1 MTTASDWLKSPNRN
15 YADGVQ
21 LLKQLD
27 SKDRQLEFLSVANP
41 TDYQVQLLRE
51 RIARCVRLGK
61 QARVETKAEVTGAD
75 KTVQIVKK
83 NQQATEQQQRVTIDK
98 NPIVRLEEL
107 PSEMQ
112 IKYQAAMTAGR
123 KLSSLKEAL
132 KVAKNDA
139 ERADIGQQLD
149 TIEGEKNKLWG
160 EVDAW
165 WNANKTGAA
174 TNVKPA
180 TKSKPAPTPKPKPV
194 AKKKNKPTKK
204 GK

>member
-15 YADGVQ
+15 YADGIQ

-27 SKDRQLEFLSVANP
+27 PKDRRLAFLSVTNP
-41 TDYQVQLLRE
+41 TPYQVEMLRE
-51 RIARCVRLGK
+51 RVANCIRLGK
-61 QARVETKAEVTGAD
+61 QARIETKAEVTGAD
-75 KTVQIVKK
+75 KTVQIVKQK
-83 NQQATEQQQRVTIDK
+83 PQKPNQQQLVTIDE

-112 IKYQAAMTAGR
+112 IKYQAAKTAGR

-132 KVAKNDA
+132 RVANNDA

-149 TIEGEKNKLWG
+149 SIEAEKNKLWS

-165 WNANKTGAA
+165 WNANKTAA
-174 TNVKPA
+174 DKKA
-180 TKSKPAPTPKPKPV
+180 KPAPTPKPKPV
-194 AKKKNKPTKK
+194 AKKKNKPNKK